1 MKNNLILLILALFAG
16 IEGNCQKNLQP
27 AYVVDNKNDT
37 TNGFIDY
44 REWYKNPESI
54 LFTQSKQAA
63 LQKFTINDV
72 SSFSITGKEQYRRY
86 KVNISMSNN
95 TIGNMEVG
103 DTASQN
109 GIVWL
114 KILHAGKNVQLFS
127 YIDNI
132 KTRLYILSSDEA
144 VPVEL
149 KNTEYLSADKLISK
163 KEYQNILRANAKK
176 YAPGNVELQAKILA
190 LGFYKDD
197 ILNICYTINGIDE
210 DDIKVEAAREKQNR
224 IRFWAGI
231 ALNKGEIKVAGSN
244 RYAGKTSGSTLSP
257 LVAAGLNI
265 LVNPYIGKM
274 FLSTEV
280 SYATYKASAYTFNK
294 YFVSKDNYYLEI
306 KQANIALLE
315 MLNYNLYNGRN
326 FKYFIGAGAAFNF
339 SAYPSNQETIIK
351 EATSGTTTI
360 INNNYIDPIRKFW
373 VNVAIK
379 TGVSAKNIELSISY
393 LPNNNISNY
402 DFFAVLNSSL
412 RLQLNYVF
420 KK

>member
-1 MKNNLILLILALFAG
+1 MKNNLILLILTLFAG
-16 IEGNCQKNLQP
+16 SAGNCQKNLQP

-37 TNGFIDY
+37 INGFINY
-44 REWYKNPESI
+44 REWYKNPERI
-54 LFTQSKQAA
+54 LFTQSKNTA

-86 KVNISMSNN
+86 NVNISMSENI
-95 TIGNMEVG
+95 IGNMEVG
-103 DTASQN
+103 DTASKN
-109 GIVWL
+109 DFVWL
-114 KILHAGKNVQLFS
+114 KILLAGKNVQLFS

-132 KTRLYILSSDEA
+132 KTRLYILSSDES

-149 KNTEYLSADKLISK
+149 KNTEYLSADKLISEN
-163 KEYQNILRANAKK
+163 EYKNILRANAKK
-176 YAPGNVELQAKILA
+176 YAPGNVELYAKISA

-197 ILNICYTINGIDE
+197 ILNICYTINGIDK

-231 ALNKGEIKVAGSN
+231 ALNKGEIKVAGNN

-257 LVAAGLNI
+257 LVAAGLDI

-274 FLSTEV
+274 FLSTEI
-280 SYATYKASAYTFNK
+280 SYATYKTSAYIFNK

-315 MLNYNLYNGRN
+315 MLNYNLYNGKN
-326 FKYFIGAGAAFNF
+326 FKYFIGAGASFNF
-339 SAYPSNQETIIK
+339 SAYPTNQETLIK
-351 EATSGTTTI
+351 EATSDTTTI

-373 VNVAIK
+373 MIVAIK

-393 LPNNNISNY
+393 LPNSAISNY
-402 DFFAVLNSSL
+402 GSFAVQNSSL

>member
-1 MKNNLILLILALFAG
+1 MKNNLILLILTLFAG
-16 IEGNCQKNLQP
+16 IAGNCQKNLQP

-44 REWYKNPESI
+44 REWYKNPERI
-54 LFTQSKQAA
+54 LFTQSKQTA

-86 KVNISMSNN
+86 NVNISMSKN

-109 GIVWL
+109 DIVWL

-132 KTRLYILSSDEA
+132 KTRLYILSSGEA

-149 KNTEYLSADKLISK
+149 KNTEYLSDDKLISEN
-163 KEYQNILRANAKK
+163 EYQNILRANAKK
-176 YAPGNVELQAKILA
+176 YAPGNVGLQAKISSM
-190 LGFYKDD
+190 GFYEDD
-197 ILNICYTINGIDE
+197 ILNICYTINGIDKY
-210 DDIKVEAAREKQNR
+210 DIKIEAAREKQNR

-231 ALNKGEIKVAGSN
+231 ALNKGEIKVAGNN

-257 LVAAGLNI
+257 LVAVGLDI

-274 FLSTEV
+274 FLSTEI
-280 SYATYKASAYTFNK
+280 SYATYKTSAYTFNK

-339 SAYPSNQETIIK
+339 SAYSSNQETLIK
-351 EATSGTTTI
+351 EATSDTTTI

-373 VNVAIK
+373 VNLAIK

-393 LPNNNISNY
+393 LPNSTISNY
-402 DFFAVLNSSL
+402 GSFAVQNSSL